1 MSESPSE
8 LSRLYSARFTE
19 SAAYRNRVWTILTR
33 QFFSRWIQPSDTVL
47 DLGCGYGEFIN
58 QVAAG
63 KRLAMDMNPDSRD
76 HLAEGIEFIEQDC
89 SGAWRIAEE
98 SLDVVF
104 SSNFF
109 EHLPGK
115 KHLKKTL
122 REAFRCLKPGGLLI
136 AMGPNIKYLPGL
148 YWDFF
153 DHHTILTEASLAE
166 VLVLT
171 GFDLEKVVARF
182 LPYTLVNAPQPPL
195 ILLKI
200 YLALPWLWWIR
211 GRQFLLVARK
221 PFSNRVSS

>member
-1 MSESPSE
+1 MSESASE
-8 LSRLYSARFTE
+8 LSRLYSARFSDT
-19 SAAYRNRVWTILTR
+19 AAYRNRVWTILTG
-33 QFFSRWIQPSDTVL
+33 QFFSRWIQPTDTVL

-63 KRLAMDMNPDSRD
+63 KRLAMDMNPDSRG
-76 HLAEGIEFIEQDC
+76 HLAEGIAFIEQDC
-89 SGAWRIAEE
+89 SEAWRIGEG

-109 EHLPGK
+109 EHLPSK
-115 KHLKKTL
+115 EHLKKTL

-166 VLVLT
+166 VLTLT
-171 GFDLEKVVARF
+171 GFDLEKVVGRF
-182 LPYTLVNAPQPPL
+182 LPYTLINAPQPPL
-195 ILLKI
+195 ILLRI
-200 YLALPWLWWIR
+200 YLALPWLWWIK

-221 PFSNRVSS
+221 PVSNRVSS

>member
-1 MSESPSE
+1 
-8 LSRLYSARFTE
+8 
-19 SAAYRNRVWTILTR
+19 
-33 QFFSRWIQPSDTVL
+33 
-47 DLGCGYGEFIN
+47 
-58 QVAAG
+58 
-63 KRLAMDMNPDSRD
+63 
-76 HLAEGIEFIEQDC
+76 
-89 SGAWRIAEE
+89 
-98 SLDVVF
+98 VVF

-115 KHLKKTL
+115 EHLKKTL